1 MNKIPVIN
9 QTIKDKRKELKITQ
23 TDFSKMINKS
33 LGTVKRY
40 DTGDIIP
47 ENTLILIC
55 EKLNLDIIFLEK
67 KQYDENKILKTNYY
81 EDLIKKSKLP
91 FLANKSP
98 DILNFNYNIS
108 IVERL
113 TFIYKSFN
121 YTSKDFIKAEYKNDR
136 FYIFDKTEVLDI
148 LTIEQ
153 ADKFINDMQ
162 EYFEFKTE
170 RLRKEKLNK

>member
-55 EKLNLDIIFLEK
+55 EKLNLDIDFLIKEQEK
-67 KQYDENKILKTNYY
+67 QNEALHKEIYN
-81 EDLIKKSKLP
+81 DLITKKTRNEISEVLDNLISQNLYLIYSAFYNYPVNIINIELKN
-91 FLANKSP
+91 NKFYIFNDTVVI
-98 DILNFNYNIS
+98 DILNDKEAKN
-108 IVERL
+108 L
-113 TFIYKSFN
+113 L
-121 YTSKDFIKAEYKNDR
+121 KDMK
-136 FYIFDKTEVLDI
+136 
-148 LTIEQ
+148 
-153 ADKFINDMQ
+153 